1 MRLPAQVAAQ
11 SHLAAAVEQLLQLRQ
26 LHQRRLRGHLAA
38 AVSATTVQEP
48 SGSSVPI
55 NQSTGGQMALMADPL
70 SKAIFRWWAHV
81 ILGSFPSR
89 MKMTRNMQI
98 QVKSR
103 RHKTQQQQQQQ
114 QQQHQQQQPK

>member
-11 SHLAAAVEQLLQLRQ
+11 SHLAAAVKQLLQLRQ

-48 SGSSVPI
+48 SGFSVPI
-55 NQSTGGQMALMADPL
+55 NQSTGGQMALMADRL

-114 QQQHQQQQPK
+114 HQQQQPK